1 MCALPIY
8 RLAVA
13 EATDR
18 GDEALDVVDRAG
30 AARRAPQE
38 RRCDADDQVDRQEEQ
53 HRDLEHRPRLDVPHD
68 APHLA
73 GPDLAPAR
81 LAVAS
86 AGKPGALPAGR
97 PRSEERR
104 VGKECVST
112 YSVRWSPHH

>member
-53 HRDLEHRPRLDVPHD
+53 HRDLENRPRLDVPHD

-73 GPDLAPAR
+73 GPDLSHAL

-86 AGKPGALPAGR
+86 AGELRALPRA
-97 PRSEERR
+97 EERR
-104 VGKECVST
+104 GGYEGCST
-112 YSVRWSPHH
+112 V

>member
-1 MCALPIY
+1 MCALPID

-30 AARRAPQE
+30 ASRRAPQE

-73 GPDLAPAR
+73 DPDLAPA
-81 LAVAS
+81 LPAVAS
-86 AGKPGALPAGR
+86 AGESRALPARSPAGTDIGR
-97 PRSEERR
+97 
-104 VGKECVST
+104 
-112 YSVRWSPHH
+112 